1 MNWGYARSWAAS
13 LGWGDWPT
21 LVACLIAGAA
31 LVVAFKAQRDGRRSA
46 TASERSAD
54 ASEASA
60 ATAVASVEE
69 ARLSRLASERSANV
83 AEETL
88 ADQRREAAERR
99 AAEEEANRPRP
110 RFRIES
116 PGRHRYRLRNVGT
129 GPATGITITARV
141 EPYLMGHVND
151 VTLVP
156 GEAFPFNMAGSSGA
170 PIPST
175 LYVIWDGQAEEVAL
189 AVPV

>member
-46 TASERSAD
+46 TASE
-54 ASEASA
+54 ASA
-60 ATAVASVEE
+60 TAAQESVEE
-69 ARLSRLASERSANV
+69 ARLSRLASERSATV

-110 RFRIES
+110 RLVVERRSRNSF
-116 PGRHRYRLRNVGT
+116 YLRNQGT
-129 GPATGITITARV
+129 GPAFKITMSERGAPYFFERV
-141 EPYLMGHVND
+141 VDQDLA
-151 VTLVP
+151 P
-156 GEAFPFNMAGSSGA
+156 GEGVPFQMAA
-170 PIPST
+170 ADARPIPGT
-175 LYVIWDGQAEEVAL
+175 LYLTWEGQAEEVAL
-189 AVPV
+189 PVPAL

>member
-46 TASERSAD
+46 TASE
-54 ASEASA
+54 ASA
-60 ATAVASVEE
+60 AAAVASVEE

-99 AAEEEANRPRP
+99 AVEEEANRPRP
-110 RFRIES
+110 DLRIVRL
-116 PGRHRYRLRNVGT
+116 GRYRFELRNFGT
-129 GPATGITITARV
+129 GPAAEVTVTARTA
-141 EPYLMGHVND
+141 PYQMDPIENVALMG
-151 VTLVP
+151 
-156 GEAFPFNMAGSSGA
+156 GEAFPFTMMAADGL
-170 PIPST
+170 PVPRT
-175 LYVIWDGQAEEVAL
+175 LYAVWDGQAEEVAL
-189 AVPV
+189 AVPA